1 MKNINTLDL
10 FVIIAVTHCHLF
22 STVWAAEVRNVLFIL
37 IDDLR
42 PDLGAFQL
50 TAAEQ
55 MGGAR
60 LPVRSLVI
68 NRLADQGVVFERAY
82 YRQARDMTRSR
93 HFVARADKIR
103 CALLNS
109 FNLHDD

>member
-10 FVIIAVTHCHLF
+10 FVIIAVTHCHLL
-22 STVWAAEVRNVLFIL
+22 STVWAAEVRPNVLFIL

-50 TAAEQ
+50 TAAGQ

-60 LPVRSLVI
+60 LPVRSLVM

-82 YRQARDMTRSR
+82 YRQAKGYDA
-93 HFVARADKIR
+93 FA
-103 CALLNS
+103 S
-109 FNLHDD
+109 FRGAG

>member
-1 MKNINTLDL
+1 VKNINTLDL

-50 TAAEQ
+50 TAAGQ

-60 LPVRSLVI
+60 LPVRSLVM

-82 YRQARDMTRSR
+82 YRQAKGYDA
-93 HFVARADKIR
+93 FA
-103 CALLNS
+103 S
-109 FNLHDD
+109 FRGAG

>member
-1 MKNINTLDL
+1 VKNIKTLDL

-50 TAAEQ
+50 TAAGQ

-60 LPVRSLVI
+60 LPVRSLVM

-82 YRQARDMTRSR
+82 YRQAKGYDA
-93 HFVARADKIR
+93 FA
-103 CALLNS
+103 S
-109 FNLHDD
+109 FRGAG